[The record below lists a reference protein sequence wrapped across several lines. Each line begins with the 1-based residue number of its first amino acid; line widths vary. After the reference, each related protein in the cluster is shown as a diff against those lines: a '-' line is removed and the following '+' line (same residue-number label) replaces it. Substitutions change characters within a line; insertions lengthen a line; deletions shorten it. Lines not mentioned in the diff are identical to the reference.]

1 MARPKDPDGPRAAM
15 IDSAISLIRRRGVAA
30 VSFTDVLQASGA
42 PRGSLY
48 HHFPGGRA
56 QLITEATEVASRRVT
71 TGVTRAL
78 DAPQSAAALRVI
90 ADMLA
95 RGLDQ
100 HDYALG
106 CPIAAAALGNEPGAV
121 AAAGTAFDSLRE
133 LIAAKLVADGARPE
147 RARSIALLV
156 ISALEGALIVARP
169 ERNPAALD
177 TVVEE
182 LSEICRIAVAEGG
195 SADPVTPPPG
205 S

>member
-1 MARPKDPDGPRAAM
+1 MPRPKDPDGPRAAM

-42 PRGSLY
+42 PRGSVY

-56 QLITEATEVASRRVT
+56 QLMTEATEAASSRVT
-71 TGVTRAL
+71 SGVTKAL
-78 DAPQSAAALRVI
+78 TAPQASAALRAL

-95 RGLDQ
+95 RGLDR

-121 AAAGTAFDSLRE
+121 AAAGSAFDTLRA
-133 LIAAKLVADGARPE
+133 LVAAKLVEDGARPE

-156 ISALEGALIVARP
+156 ISALEGALIVART
-169 ERNPAALD
+169 ERGPAALD

-182 LSEICRIAVAEGG
+182 LSEICRAAVE
-195 SADPVTPPPG
+195 DR
-205 S
+205 